1 MSPFE
6 MHYKILFFCFQRYE
20 IKLIKLR
27 IGVKK
32 NTKAVAWIKDH
43 GLALPIQIGEFGISI
58 LVGGINFF
66 VE

>member
-1 MSPFE
+1 
-6 MHYKILFFCFQRYE
+6 
-20 IKLIKLR
+20 LIKLR